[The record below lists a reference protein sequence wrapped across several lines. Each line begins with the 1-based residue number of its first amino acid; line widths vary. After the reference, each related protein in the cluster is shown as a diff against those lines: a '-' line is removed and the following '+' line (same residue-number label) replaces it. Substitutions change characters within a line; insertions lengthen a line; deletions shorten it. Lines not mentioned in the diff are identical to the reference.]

1 MQCNNISARA
11 GTRLARVSRI
21 AGKSSLGLSNPGE
34 ARVGLVIGMPSWKSS
49 GAGRAPRLRARAV
62 EEPYS
67 AVSPE
72 DHAQAVKEAEERMNA
87 FLRQSGYG
95 GTAEERAVVVDDI
108 GAQARD
114 LEEDRYLQE
123 EKDKFATRLASQ
135 ADEREEAD
143 DEDVIELLVDGQVK
157 TARKSKTGIKTVDDQ
172 SGESYR
178 IRKEGAST
186 TRVYEQLATLRTK
199 YSEKLSTANRYNRF
213 LEKTIEEKVEEV
225 NGVYNEFMMVKAAV
239 GALRSN
245 ILAVENDIKFGTD
258 KSTACAK
265 LESLLERVGSME
277 ESLEVRTCAAPEAM
291 CCCPLASPLPRRA
304 REGRHAGAP
313 CEAQGHRGGG
323 SIGRFISK
331 RNAKQGPTSMSGPDT
346 KHPAMEV
353 QFDPACPSPLPFQER
368 MKGIDAVR
376 PRVVTVTWNGMA
388 EDVMIMGSFD
398 GWTRGESLSPDNEF
412 GGGNNFTTELVLS
425 PGCALYSYGS
435 GCALSPAPGA
445 RTPFSRGAS
454 SRPGA

>member
-277 ESLEVRTCAAPEAM
+277 ESLE
-291 CCCPLASPLPRRA
+291 
-304 REGRHAGAP
+304 
-313 CEAQGHRGGG
+313 
-323 SIGRFISK
+323 
-331 RNAKQGPTSMSGPDT
+331 
-346 KHPAMEV
+346 
-353 QFDPACPSPLPFQER
+353 ER